1 MSIRRVYIGLGCLY
15 SRSGRPKVSPEY
27 RQTDRRTLYPCYIA
41 YLGARSLQPNIASAL
56 PTAHREIY
64 RSKNVA
70 DRNTRSTVL
79 FRRLKFSVCASQQS
93 TANRKRSTKRIR
105 DARDA
110 ATVPRLFQ
118 ENFVVI
124 EARRACGGYAAVPAG
139 SMGHNFAT
147 TLIKCL

>member
-41 YLGARSLQPNIASAL
+41 YLGARSFQPNIASAL

-79 FRRLKFSVCASQQS
+79 FRRLKFPVCASQQPA
-93 TANRKRSTKRIR
+93 ANRKRSTKRIR

-110 ATVPRLFQ
+110 ATV
-118 ENFVVI
+118 
-124 EARRACGGYAAVPAG
+124 ARKLCSYRSKASLWRIRSRASRIHGTQFCN
-139 SMGHNFAT
+139 HFN
-147 TLIKCL
+147 

>member
-79 FRRLKFSVCASQQS
+79 FRRLKLSVCASQQS
-93 TANRKRSTKRIR
+93 AANRKRSTKRIR
-105 DARDA
+105 DAREA
-110 ATVPRLFQ
+110 ATVPRKLCSYRS
-118 ENFVVI
+118 NASLWRI
-124 EARRACGGYAAVPAG
+124 RSRDSRIHGR
-139 SMGHNFAT
+139 HNFAT